1 MFKLHHAT
9 LTNRKKKKK
18 ELISKMILKYLDL
31 SFLAHRTHF
40 ILLLAG
46 I

>member
-9 LTNRKKKKK
+9 LTNRKKKK